1 MINGIIIKGTYIG
14 TTDDTQFQD
23 FLYRNIYDC
32 ELYKDLKPDNN
43 QPARLYETA
52 KTYKQENFEDITIK
66 NLKS

>member
-23 FLYRNIYDC
+23 FLYRNVYDC

-52 KTYKQENFEDITIK
+52 KTYK
-66 NLKS
+66 